1 MNEKN
6 HCITNER
13 KTAKNEWE
21 NGDSEF
27 LVALYSV
34 HKKLGLFFFYA
45 LLANLFQQRYI
56 SSVTSYYKY
65 LKKLLSEK

>member
-27 LVALYSV
+27 LEKI
-34 HKKLGLFFFYA
+34 HKKLGLFFFCT

>member
-1 MNEKN
+1 MKKIIVLLTKEKRLRMNGKMV
-6 HCITNER
+6 TP
-13 KTAKNEWE
+13 
-21 NGDSEF
+21 SEF

-34 HKKLGLFFFYA
+34 HKKLGLFFFCT